1 MRRAHAPAVG
11 QGDTGQAGDMTTKD
25 FTMRKNPLVKRILF
39 AIFAVAMAIIVAIAA
54 LLGFI
59 FAPMLLAQ
67 VQGKVTIQTF
77 QQGPITRSYRV
88 YRPSR
93 VNPHPGLVLMLHGAN
108 STGFEQE
115 VGSNFDAQADRLHWL
130 VVYPDAVTQSDGW
143 DAYGCCSHQGAD
155 DLAFLSG
162 IIDHLEATD
171 KVDPHRVYAAG
182 ISRGGMMVYKVACEL
197 SAKIAAI
204 ASVEGNM
211 ADKDGSIQRVH
222 CLPNHP
228 VSLVVI
234 HGTADREVPV
244 GGGKS
249 LVGVESIAYAPL
261 NDVIGKWRALDAC
274 GSHSSV
280 RVSGSL
286 TVSTWSCQGGSNVQ
300 LQLISGG
307 VHSWPGTPA
316 GLLLGLYT
324 SGPPSLGP
332 EASLNA
338 SHAIA
343 GFFEAHALV

>member
-1 MRRAHAPAVG
+1 
-11 QGDTGQAGDMTTKD
+11 MTTKD
-25 FTMRKNPLVKRILF
+25 FAMRKNPLVKRILF
-39 AIFAVAMAIIVAIAA
+39 AIFVVAMAIIVGIVA

-59 FAPMLLAQ
+59 FAPTLVAQ

-77 QQGPITRSYRV
+77 QQDHITRSYRV
-88 YRPSR
+88 YRPSS
-93 VNPHPGLVLMLHGAN
+93 VNPHPGLVLMLPGAKT
-108 STGFEQE
+108 TGFVQE

-143 DAYGCCSHQGAD
+143 DAYGCCSHQGAY

-171 KVDPHRVYAAG
+171 KADPHRVYVAG
-182 ISRGGMMVYKVACEL
+182 ISRGGMMTYKVACEL

-211 ADKDGSIQRVH
+211 ADQDGNIQRLH

-228 VSLVVI
+228 ISLLVI

-249 LVGVESIAYAPL
+249 LVGAESIAYAPL
-261 NDVIGKWRALDAC
+261 NDVIGKWRTLDAC

-280 RVSGSL
+280 RVSGPL
-286 TVSTWSCQGGSNVQ
+286 TVTTWSCQGGSNVE
-300 LQLISGG
+300 LQLLSGG
-307 VHSWPGTPA
+307 VHSWPGTPV

-324 SGPPSLGP
+324 SGLPSLGP
-332 EASLNA
+332 EASLDA
-338 SHAIA
+338 SRVIA
-343 GFFEAHALV
+343 DFFAAHTLVWQ